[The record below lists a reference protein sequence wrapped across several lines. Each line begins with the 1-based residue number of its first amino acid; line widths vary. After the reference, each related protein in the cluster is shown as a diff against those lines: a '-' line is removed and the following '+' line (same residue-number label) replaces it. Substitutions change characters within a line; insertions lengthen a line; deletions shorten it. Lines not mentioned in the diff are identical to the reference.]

1 MGRQVLLIE
10 DDRVI
15 GEMYSIRLRQDGW
28 RVQLAASGEEG
39 LAVAAAQPPDLV
51 LLDIMLPGIDGLEVL
66 AQLRRAEATAG
77 VPVLVLSNSPGL
89 NSSRRRAEALGIAGW
104 RIKADTVPSAL
115 ASEVARL
122 LA

>member
-1 MGRQVLLIE
+1 MDRQLLLIE

-15 GEMYSIRLRQDGW
+15 GEMYAIRLRQDGW
-28 RVQLAASGEEG
+28 RVQLAGSGEEG

-66 AQLRRAEATAG
+66 AQLRRAEVTAC

-89 NSSRRRAEALGIAGW
+89 NASRRRAEALGIAGW
-104 RIKADTVPSAL
+104 RIKSHTVPSAL
-115 ASEVARL
+115 AAEVARL